1 MPGIEKVDES
11 FCKVLL
17 KEFLKQ
23 IDIPPRKVGSRI
35 GTRLSDDFLARTE
48 LCKADNAFELAIIS
62 KRFFEEY
69 FNYSPKVIGERVF
82 MEDFFINDVKAL
94 ELLAG
99 LLEILL
105 GYSSTGVVSIAVLE
119 KEKVFEITI
128 LTN

>member
-17 KEFLKQ
+17 IEFLKQ
-23 IDIPPRKVGSRI
+23 TDVPPRKIGSRL

-48 LCKADNAFELAIIS
+48 LCKADTAFELAIVS

-82 MEDFFINDVKAL
+82 MEDFFVNDNKTL

-105 GYSSTGVVSIAVLE
+105 GFSSTGVVSIAVLE
-119 KEKVFEITI
+119 QKVFEITI
-128 LTN
+128 ITDS